1 MFDDTINSLRQ
12 SRSSFEDK
20 VQDSFGRSIND
31 KVFDPTDS
39 ELGRLEGAYNE
50 AELKKREIQAITLEL
65 RTIL

>member
-1 MFDDTINSLRQ
+1 MFEDTINSLRQ
-12 SRSSFEDK
+12 SRSAFEDK

-31 KVFDPTDS
+31 KVFDPTDN

-50 AELKKREIQAITLEL
+50 AELKKLEIQSITMEL

>member
-1 MFDDTINSLRQ
+1 MFEDTINSLRQ

-20 VQDSFGRSIND
+20 VQDSFGRSISD
-31 KVFDPTDS
+31 KVFEPTDN

-50 AELKKREIQAITLEL
+50 AELNKREIQAITLEL

>member
-1 MFDDTINSLRQ
+1 MFEETINSLRQ

-31 KVFDPTDS
+31 KVFDPTDN

>member
-1 MFDDTINSLRQ
+1 MFEDTINSLRQ

-31 KVFDPTDS
+31 KVFDPTDN
-39 ELGRLEGAYNE
+39 ELGRLEGSYNE

>member
-1 MFDDTINSLRQ
+1 MFEDTINSLRQ

-31 KVFDPTDS
+31 KVFDPTDN

-50 AELKKREIQAITLEL
+50 AELKKCEIQAITMEL

>member
-1 MFDDTINSLRQ
+1 MFEDTINSLRQ
-12 SRSSFEDK
+12 SRSLFEDK

-31 KVFDPTDS
+31 KVVDPTDN

-50 AELKKREIQAITLEL
+50 AEFKKHEIQAMTLEL

>member
-1 MFDDTINSLRQ
+1 MFEDTINSLRQ

-20 VQDSFGRSIND
+20 VQDSFGRSIDD
-31 KVFDPTDS
+31 KVFDPTDN

>member
-1 MFDDTINSLRQ
+1 MFEDIINSLRQ

-20 VQDSFGRSIND
+20 VQDSFGRSINE
-31 KVFDPTDS
+31 KVFDPVDN

-50 AELKKREIQAITLEL
+50 AELKMKEIQAITLQL

>member
-1 MFDDTINSLRQ
+1 MFEDTINSLRQ

-31 KVFDPTDS
+31 KVFDPTDN
-39 ELGRLEGAYNE
+39 ELGRLEGAHNE

>member
-1 MFDDTINSLRQ
+1 MFEDTINSLRQ

-31 KVFDPTDS
+31 KVFDPTDN